1 MPIPLLAIAA
11 AGYIASRAAKGAADE
26 RAKKNQYTLQRD
38 ELAQRGNTADMTAL
52 LNALNQN
59 EQAKQSRAQLGVNAP
74 NARAKQALLGSLM
87 ANAQTTKYQPPPGVR
102 MGSGGIDLSSL
113 LSGARTA
120 GRDLSAQAT
129 KAIQTGSDVPAYTDA
144 TSQLT
149 KNPTP
154 TQYQGAGKVET
165 ILSLLGLLGSG
176 VGAYNSMAGGAG
188 AGGAAGGGSGM

>member
-1 MPIPLLAIAA
+1 MLPLIAMAA
-11 AGYIASRAAKGAADE
+11 ASYIAGKAAKGASDE
-26 RAKKNQYTLQRD
+26 RAKKNDYTLERD
-38 ELAQRGNTADMTAL
+38 RLAQQGNTADMTAL

-59 EQAKQSRAQLGVNAP
+59 ERAKQDRAQLGVNAP
-74 NARAKQALLGSLM
+74 NARAKQAILGSLM
-87 ANAQTTKYQPPPGVR
+87 QNAQTTKYQPPPGVR
-102 MGSGGIDLSSL
+102 MGGGGIDLSSL

-154 TQYQGAGKVET
+154 TPYQGAGKMET

-176 VGAYNSMAGGAG
+176 VGAYKSMSGGA